1 MSKINE
7 ASRDRPWL
15 LLQKHQPQFEYSKD
29 LNRDVITI
37 KTVIEPVIQQ
47 ITEAEEDVF
56 AEFLIGLGWTPP
68 EGSRWSK

>member
-7 ASRDRPWL
+7 APRDRPWL
-15 LLQKHQPQFEYSKD
+15 ALKQHYPQFEYSGD
-29 LNRDVITI
+29 RVNDVFAI